1 MDWVEEKMEKIRIVI
16 RNLPIKKALLAYL
29 LLAALTAL
37 ILSGATMRI
46 CEKWT
51 DILIERQDTAPVI
64 VYTTEGMYRIYE
76 KNHAG
81 LTDRDRK
88 VQLLLEQVMYWCP
101 YLYATV
107 SSLIFGALFYRKRLK
122 RPFGILEDAVDKIR
136 QKELDFTISYES
148 RDEMGRLCG
157 SFEEMRKN
165 LEENQKEM
173 WNLVEEQK
181 RLNAAFA
188 HDLRTPLTVIRGYS
202 DFLIRYLPK
211 GAISQEKLKT
221 TLKLLAEQAERL
233 ERFSG
238 TMKTLRSV
246 DEIPFAPERRKTSEI
261 KSRIQGM
268 ADALNAAGEVE
279 IRYRHEGT
287 ENELLLDEDLLMEV
301 LDNLLSNAIRYA
313 DSRVELETKEE
324 DGMLYLFVS
333 DDGPGFS
340 EDALKNASEL
350 YFSEGT
356 KEEHFGIGL
365 NLSAVLCKKHGGR
378 LSFANRAW
386 GKGAV
391 VTASFA
397 LTKEI

>member
-1 MDWVEEKMEKIRIVI
+1 
-16 RNLPIKKALLAYL
+16 
-29 LLAALTAL
+29 
-37 ILSGATMRI
+37 
-46 CEKWT
+46 
-51 DILIERQDTAPVI
+51 
-64 VYTTEGMYRIYE
+64 
-76 KNHAG
+76 
-81 LTDRDRK
+81 
-88 VQLLLEQVMYWCP
+88 
-101 YLYATV
+101 
-107 SSLIFGALFYRKRLK
+107 
-122 RPFGILEDAVDKIR
+122 
-136 QKELDFTISYES
+136 
-148 RDEMGRLCG
+148 
-157 SFEEMRKN
+157 
-165 LEENQKEM
+165 
-173 WNLVEEQK
+173 
-181 RLNAAFA
+181 
-188 HDLRTPLTVIRGYS
+188 
-202 DFLIRYLPK
+202 
-211 GAISQEKLKT
+211 
-221 TLKLLAEQAERL
+221 
-233 ERFSG
+233 
-238 TMKTLRSV
+238 MKSLRSV

-287 ENELLLDEDLLMEV
+287 ENEILLDEDLLMEV

-340 EDALKNASEL
+340 EDALKNASKL